1 MAIFKGDLDGRFN
14 PGHTLS
20 REHAAVILSRVFDLD
35 TSKGASTEQFKDV
48 PQSHRYFKEIN
59 AIASANL
66 VGGKGDGTF
75 DPTGKLTRAQMAAI
89 LVKAYKLEGESAK
102 KFKDVPTSHWAH
114 KQVHILAN
122 SGITTGNEK
131 GNFEPNKPV
140 NRAQFSAFLYRS
152 INK

>member
-1 MAIFKGDLDGRFN
+1 LDGKFN
-14 PGHTLS
+14 PGNTLS
-20 REHAAVILSRVFDLD
+20 REHAAVILSRVFNLD
-35 TSKGASTEQFKDV
+35 TSVASTQQFKDV
-48 PQSHRYFKEIN
+48 PKTHRYYNEIN

-75 DPTGKLTRAQMAAI
+75 DPAGQLTRAQMAAI
-89 LVKAYKLEGESAK
+89 LVKAYKLSGESSK
-102 KFKDVPTSHWAH
+102 KFKDVPTSHWAY
-114 KQVHILAN
+114 KQVHILAE